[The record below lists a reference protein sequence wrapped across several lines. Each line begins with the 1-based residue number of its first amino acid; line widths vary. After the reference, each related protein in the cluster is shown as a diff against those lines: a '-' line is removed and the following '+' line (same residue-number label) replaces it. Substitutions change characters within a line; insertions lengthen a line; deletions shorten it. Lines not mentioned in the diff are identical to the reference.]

1 MIMEEG
7 ASTEKKESPR
17 SIPLLRIW
25 VSLRNFV
32 RDTMDLHWEAQVEG
46 TGEIIR
52 KDMIFRGHVVWVLVC
67 SIFIASIGLNT
78 NSPAVI
84 IGAMLISPLMGPIL
98 AIGLAIGT
106 NDMRLLR
113 RALKNFAVM
122 VIVALITS
130 TLYFLITPI
139 SDLQTEILAR
149 TRPTLLD
156 AMIAIFGGIAGII
169 GVSRRNRGNVIPG
182 VAIAT
187 ALMPP
192 LCTAGYGLATGQWQ
206 FFIGAIYLFAL
217 NTIFIAIATFS
228 IIRLLHFPMAKEV
241 DPKRSRRV
249 RWAMTVIVVL
259 LLAPSAYMLYNVAQE
274 EVFRRQMSQF
284 VKDNFPYRGAELLE
298 QRPVVQGTEKRIEL
312 YLFGERLDKEDVD
325 DLQREMAQHGLANV
339 KLVLHQTGSQGLA
352 MGDITRE
359 VRTGILE
366 DLFKR
371 NEERLREKD
380 DRIRELERQIDR
392 VPMNSLVRELQAL
405 YPNVSRISYAK
416 AIEWNGEKLDT
427 VPVVH
432 VAWEQKKRA
441 ANTPDPGTIE
451 SWLQQRLGKKELRV
465 RVEETGR

>member
-1 MIMEEG
+1 MEEKG
-7 ASTEKKESPR
+7 TGEQKERSTP
-17 SIPLLRIW
+17 SIPFLRLW
-25 VSLRNFV
+25 VDLRRFV
-32 RDTMDLHWEAQVEG
+32 RETMDLQWEAHVES

-113 RALKNFAVM
+113 RALKNFWVM
-122 VIVALITS
+122 VVVALITS

-156 AMIAIFGGIAGII
+156 ALVAIFGGLAGII
-169 GVSRRNRGNVIPG
+169 GVSRRKRGNVIPG

-192 LCTAGYGLATGQWQ
+192 LCTAGYGLATAQWS
-206 FFIGAIYLFAL
+206 YLFGAL
-217 NTIFIAIATFS
+217 YLFMLNSIFIALATFM

-241 DPKRSRRV
+241 DPRRARNV
-249 RWAMTVIVVL
+249 RWAMTIFVLL
-259 LLAPSAYMLYNVAQE
+259 LLAPSAYMLYSVAE
-274 EVFRRQMSQF
+274 EAVLRRQVNLF
-284 VKDNFPYRGAELLE
+284 IRDTFPYKGADLLE
-298 QRPVVQGTEKRIEL
+298 QRFTVNEQERSLDL
-312 YLFGERLDKEDVD
+312 YLFGTRLTEQEVD
-325 DLQREMAQHGLANV
+325 ELETTMMKQGLGGV
-339 KLVLHQTGSQGLA
+339 QLVIHQTGAAGLP
-352 MGDITRE
+352 MVDITRE

-366 DLFKR
+366 EIYER
-371 NEERLREKD
+371 NEARLREKD
-380 DRIRELERQIDR
+380 ERIRDLEQQIDR
-392 VPMNSLVRELQAL
+392 IPMNSLVRELQAL

-432 VAWEQKKRA
+432 VAWDKKKRVA
-441 ANTPDPGTIE
+441 KSPDPAMIE
-451 SWLQQRLGKKELRV
+451 PWLQERLGKKGLKV
-465 RVEETGR
+465 RVEERER

>member
-1 MIMEEG
+1 MEPTT
-7 ASTEKKESPR
+7 APQDEKERSP

-25 VSLRNFV
+25 VSLRQFV
-32 RDTMDLHWEAQVEG
+32 RETMDLHWEAQVDG

-122 VIVALITS
+122 VLVAMITS

-156 AMIAIFGGIAGII
+156 AMVAIFGGVAGII

-192 LCTAGYGLATGQWQ
+192 LCTAGYGLATAQWTY
-206 FFIGAIYLFAL
+206 FFGAIYLFCL
-217 NTIFIAIATFS
+217 NSIFIAIATFVV
-228 IIRLLHFPMAKEV
+228 IRLLQFPMAREL
-241 DPKRSRRV
+241 DPRRARRV
-249 RWAMTVIVVL
+249 RWAMTIFVVL
-259 LLAPSAYMLYNVAQE
+259 LLAPSVYMLYNVTQE
-274 EVFRRQMSQF
+274 AVYRRQVSSF
-284 VKDNFPYRGAELLE
+284 VRSTFPFRGAELLE
-298 QRPVVQGTEKRIEL
+298 HKVQVLGTDRRLDL
-312 YLFGERLDKEDVD
+312 YLFGERLFETDEEELERQLVG
-325 DLQREMAQHGLANV
+325 HGLGGV
-339 KLVLHQTGSQGLA
+339 RLVLHQTGSAGLP
-352 MGDITRE
+352 MGEITRE
-359 VRTGILE
+359 LRTGILE
-366 DLFKR
+366 DLFHR

-380 DRIRELERQIDR
+380 QRIRELERQIDR

-405 YPNVSRISYAK
+405 YPNISRISYAN
-416 AIEWNGEKLDT
+416 AVEWNGEKLDT

-432 VAWEQKKRA
+432 VAWDQKRRA
-441 ANTPDPGTIE
+441 ANTPDPVTIE
-451 SWLQQRLGKKELRV
+451 PWLQERLGKKGLRV
-465 RVEETGR
+465 RVEERSSR